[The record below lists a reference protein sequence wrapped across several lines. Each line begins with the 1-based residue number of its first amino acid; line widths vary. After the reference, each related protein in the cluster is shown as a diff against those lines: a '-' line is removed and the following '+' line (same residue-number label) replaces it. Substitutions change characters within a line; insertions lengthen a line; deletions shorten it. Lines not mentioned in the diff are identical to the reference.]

1 MGNSQSNV
9 KAVHHSQSN
18 IKSDSSSPRN
28 KTDSSS
34 RFSKRS
40 RTSPSPSSNTKSPSR
55 KSSLLKRKN
64 ENLDEEVLEE
74 EQFDFKK
81 LRTDAVSSLT
91 LNTERIEKYT
101 KLLKSIQEKLT
112 REPNNKLLLTNKKK
126 AIDLL
131 LRLKETKKSLNRQ
144 IDFYDDEVR
153 LQELIDED
161 ASANPAGGRSIRRK
175 RRRQKGTRK
184 RRSK

>member
-18 IKSDSSSPRN
+18 IKNASASSHKN
-28 KTDSSS
+28 KTHSSS
-34 RFSKRS
+34 RSSKRS
-40 RTSPSPSSNTKSPSR
+40 RTSPSSNTKSPSR

-81 LRTDAVSSLT
+81 LRADAKNALK
-91 LNTERIEKYT
+91 LNTEKTEKYT
-101 KLLKSIQEKLT
+101 KLLKSIQEKLI
-112 REPNNKLLLTNKKK
+112 REPNNQLLLTNKKK
-126 AIDLL
+126 AMDLL
-131 LRLKETKKSLNRQ
+131 SRFKETKKLLTKQ

-161 ASANPAGGRSIRRK
+161 AIENPAGGSRSIRRK

-184 RRSK
+184 YPI

>member
-18 IKSDSSSPRN
+18 IKSDSSSPKN
-28 KTDSSS
+28 KTHSSS
-34 RFSKRS
+34 RSSKRS
-40 RTSPSPSSNTKSPSR
+40 RTSPSSNTKSPSR

-64 ENLDEEVLEE
+64 ENLDEEVFEK

-81 LRTDAVSSLT
+81 LRTDALNSLT

-131 LRLKETKKSLNRQ
+131 LRLKESKKSLNRQ

-175 RRRQKGTRK
+175 RRQQKGTRK
-184 RRSK
+184 YTSK

>member
-1 MGNSQSNV
+1 M
-9 KAVHHSQSN
+9 
-18 IKSDSSSPRN
+18 SP
-28 KTDSSS
+28 
-34 RFSKRS
+34 F
-40 RTSPSPSSNTKSPSR
+40 SNTKSPSR

-64 ENLDEEVLEE
+64 ENLEEEVLEA

-81 LRTDAVSSLT
+81 LRTDAVNSLT
-91 LNTERIEKYT
+91 LNSERTEKYT
-101 KLLKSIQEKLT
+101 KLLKSIEEKLI

-131 LRLKETKKSLNRQ
+131 AKFKETKKLLTKQ

-161 ASANPAGGRSIRRK
+161 AAANPSGGRLIRRK

-184 RRSK
+184 KSVLANKNH

>member
-9 KAVHHSQSN
+9 KTAHHSQSN
-18 IKSDSSSPRN
+18 IKNASASSHKN
-28 KTDSSS
+28 KTHSSS
-34 RFSKRS
+34 RSSKRS
-40 RTSPSPSSNTKSPSR
+40 RTSPSSNTKSPSR

-64 ENLDEEVLEE
+64 ENMDEEVLEE

-81 LRTDAVSSLT
+81 LRTDAINSLT

-131 LRLKETKKSLNRQ
+131 LKFKETKKLLTKQ

-161 ASANPAGGRSIRRK
+161 ASANPAGGRLIRRK
-175 RRRQKGTRK
+175 RRVQKGTRK
-184 RRSK
+184 RTSK

>member
-9 KAVHHSQSN
+9 KTVHHSEPN
-18 IKSDSSSPRN
+18 IKNDSASSHKN
-28 KTDSSS
+28 KTHSSS
-34 RFSKRS
+34 RSSKRS
-40 RTSPSPSSNTKSPSR
+40 RTSPSLKKSPSR
-55 KSSLLKRKN
+55 KSSSLKRKN

-81 LRTDAVSSLT
+81 LRADAKNALK

-131 LRLKETKKSLNRQ
+131 LKLKETKKLLTKQ

-161 ASANPAGGRSIRRK
+161 VSANPAGGRLIRRK
-175 RRRQKGTRK
+175 RRQQKGTRK
-184 RRSK
+184 YPI